1 MAERTRFPGYSTL
14 AKRDTPSWN
23 DATRRVIDQR
33 LAEPPSPRFFHA
45 AEWATLV
52 PLCDRIIPQ
61 SSGDGKVPIANF
73 IDHKLAENQGDGFQR
88 AGLPDMRQMWRGGL
102 AAIDEESR
110 LRFGQPFTELPGGRQ
125 DEVLQLI
132 QRGEVRATGWQR
144 IPAAAFFKDRVLHD
158 IVSIYYAHP
167 RGWDEM
173 GFGGPASPRGYVRMG
188 FNRHDPW
195 DPVERPAERGHA

>member
-1 MAERTRFPGYSTL
+1 MVERTRFPGYSTL

-33 LAEPPSPRFFHA
+33 LADPPSPRFFNA

-52 PLCDRIIPQ
+52 ALCDRIIPQ
-61 SSGDGKVPIANF
+61 PTGKGKVPIGNF
-73 IDHKLAENQGDGFQR
+73 VDRKLAENQGDGFQR
-88 AGLPDMRQMWRGGL
+88 AGQPDMRQMWRGGL
-102 AAIDEESR
+102 AAIDEESQ

-125 DEVLQLI
+125 DDVLHLI
-132 QRGEVRATGWQR
+132 QRGDVRATGWQR
-144 IPAAAFFKDRVLHD
+144 IPAEAFFKERVLQD

-173 GFGGPASPRGYVRMG
+173 GFGGPASPRGYV
-188 FNRHDPW
+188 
-195 DPVERPAERGHA
+195 